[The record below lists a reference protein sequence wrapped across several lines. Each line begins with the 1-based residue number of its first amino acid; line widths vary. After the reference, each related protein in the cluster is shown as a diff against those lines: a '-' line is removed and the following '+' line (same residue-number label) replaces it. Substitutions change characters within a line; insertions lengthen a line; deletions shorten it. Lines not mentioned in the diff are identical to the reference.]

1 MSRPSI
7 KITSAEH
14 FPGGEVFDTVAD
26 AVDRICD
33 IPEFDTLKPGSIR
46 SELTAWKKVSQ
57 SSAPSQ
63 IVTWAQEHQASYERW
78 KDFAIEDVVDAA
90 AAASASADPAP
101 PSGQSPK
108 PPRPTRPPLRSLE
121 NVAAPSQEGDT
132 KMLHDIKSLLVG
144 PELEK
149 MQRRVA
155 ELETEKNVLEDFLLS
170 KNKELEEANS
180 ALVQKLEASYECNR
194 QLREEAEVGASV
206 IADLETDLDDALV
219 DATRASNAKDE
230 MERAKDEME
239 RAKDEMERAK
249 DVAGQQLEKAQKIG
263 RELAER
269 SAVLLAELAD
279 IRS

>member
-1 MSRPSI
+1 
-7 KITSAEH
+7 
-14 FPGGEVFDTVAD
+14 
-26 AVDRICD
+26 
-33 IPEFDTLKPGSIR
+33 
-46 SELTAWKKVSQ
+46 
-57 SSAPSQ
+57 
-63 IVTWAQEHQASYERW
+63 
-78 KDFAIEDVVDAA
+78 
-90 AAASASADPAP
+90 
-101 PSGQSPK
+101 
-108 PPRPTRPPLRSLE
+108 
-121 NVAAPSQEGDT
+121 
-132 KMLHDIKSLLVG
+132 MLHDIKSLLVG

-155 ELETEKNVLEDFLLS
+155 ELETEKKVLEDFLLS

-194 QLREEAEVGASV
+194 QLQEEAEVGASV

-219 DATRASNAKDE
+219 DATRASN
-230 MERAKDEME
+230 AKDEME